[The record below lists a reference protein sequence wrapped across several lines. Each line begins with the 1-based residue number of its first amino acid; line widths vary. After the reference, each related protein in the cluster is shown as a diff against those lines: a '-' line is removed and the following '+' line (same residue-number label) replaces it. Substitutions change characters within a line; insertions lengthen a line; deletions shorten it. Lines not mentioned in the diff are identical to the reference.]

1 MTAIDEDNL
10 EVSPNLK
17 KLLMSEVDLIRD
29 ALAVLEVFTEGA
41 VNTTLKFIEELEHE
55 KTDE

>member
-1 MTAIDEDNL
+1 MTTLDEDNL

>member
-1 MTAIDEDNL
+1 MTNIDEDNL

>member
-1 MTAIDEDNL
+1 MTTIDEDNL